1 MFHRNRYRRN
11 LLGLRRIFFHGAILG
26 LPPFNHPRPFR
37 FFSVLI
43 PMRLRASTG
52 VIKRISHSPAHS
64 GGTKLLP
71 SHIGK
76 LECLAPPRATQ
87 PACEAFFAPYER
99 AAYPALLL
107 PTPARLLHLHNFLLA
122 AFQTHEPRYATYPIS
137 LNCIRRAIISD
148 SPHAIR
154 ATSMPR

>member
-1 MFHRNRYRRN
+1 MRAALQGSAPMTFWQE
-11 LLGLRRIFFHGAILG
+11 
-26 LPPFNHPRPFR
+26 RPAN
-37 FFSVLI
+37 SS
-43 PMRLRASTG
+43 ST
-52 VIKRISHSPAHS
+52 HLAHS

-154 ATSMPR
+154 ATSMSR